1 MPFFSGNYLNMG
13 AGVMEKPIIQSDHE
27 KYTMHRYRVLS
38 STNTFLKE
46 HLEEFTEFSVIWAEE
61 QTAGRGRFTRIWT
74 SAAGK
79 DLTFSMLLPLNN
91 MEKDRW
97 PNIPQVAA
105 LAVAEIIERHGLA
118 AKIKWPNDVLVNQKK
133 ICGIL
138 CESVKRKG
146 KYNAVLGIGVNVN
159 SSQEALA
166 DIPVPATS
174 LSQELNTIV
183 PLEPLCLNFIDV
195 TVQYFLEL
203 SQIGFIQ
210 FRERILERLAYR
222 NEKKEFVDGN
232 KKYTGF
238 IRDINPD
245 GTLQF
250 ELADGSIMTLC
261 AGEISFSG
269 NRVES

>member
-1 MPFFSGNYLNMG
+1 
-13 AGVMEKPIIQSDHE
+13 MEKPIIQNSHE
-27 KYTMHRYRVLS
+27 KYTLYRYKVLP

-61 QTAGRGRFTRIWT
+61 QTAGRGRFTRTWT

-79 DLTFSMLLPLNN
+79 DLTFSLLLPLYNV
-91 MEKDRW
+91 ERDRW
-97 PNIPQVAA
+97 PNIPQIAA

-118 AKIKWPNDVLVNQKK
+118 VKIKWPNDVLVDQKK

-138 CESVKRKG
+138 CESVKRNG

-159 SSQEALA
+159 SSQEVFA
-166 DIPVPATS
+166 DIPAPATS

-183 PLEPLCLNFIDV
+183 PLEPLCLDFVDV
-195 TVQYFLEL
+195 IVRYFTEL
-203 SQIGFIQ
+203 SQKGFIQ
-210 FRERILERLAYR
+210 FRERILEHLAYR
-222 NEKKEFVDGN
+222 NEKKEFVDGQ
-232 KKYTGF
+232 KKYTGI

-261 AGEISFSG
+261 AGEISFSA
-269 NRVES
+269 NKRES